1 MMNFH
6 DIYVEHAPH
15 VRRFALFLTRDE
27 AQADDLTS
35 ETFLRAWAAT
45 DRLQAATLRSYL
57 LTIVRNL
64 HRDSVRRESRSEP
77 LEENVAP
84 VNLRMEETLAAR
96 TELASVL
103 TAAAGLPAIDRL
115 VFFERT
121 LEGKP
126 YTEIAASHGI
136 SVGAAKIKVYRARI
150 RLMMARK

>member
-1 MMNFH
+1 
-6 DIYVEHAPH
+6 
-15 VRRFALFLTRDE
+15 
-27 AQADDLTS
+27 
-35 ETFLRAWAAT
+35 
-45 DRLQAATLRSYL
+45 
-57 LTIVRNL
+57 
-64 HRDSVRRESRSEP
+64 
-77 LEENVAP
+77 
-84 VNLRMEETLAAR
+84 MEETLAAR

-103 TAAAGLPAIDRL
+103 AAAAGLPAIDRL